1 MQTLGMLALMGF
13 IFYFL
18 LIRPQQKRAKEHRN
32 LVAALSKGDE
42 VVTNGGI
49 LGKVTEVGDEYI
61 SVELADNVTV
71 RLQKQA
77 VSSVLPKGSLKAA
90 SENKIYLKKIGKIH
104 GKTGYFRVTPGVD
117 EENERFI
124 AFIREYFG

>member
-1 MQTLGMLALMGF
+1 MSFLISDAFAEAAPAAQGGDPMSSLIFFGGF
-13 IFYFL
+13 ILIFYFI

-32 LVAALSKGDE
+32 LIAALAKGDE

-77 VSSVLPKGSLKAA
+77 VASVLPKGSLKAA
-90 SENKIYLKKIGKIH
+90 SEK
-104 GKTGYFRVTPGVD
+104 
-117 EENERFI
+117 
-124 AFIREYFG
+124 